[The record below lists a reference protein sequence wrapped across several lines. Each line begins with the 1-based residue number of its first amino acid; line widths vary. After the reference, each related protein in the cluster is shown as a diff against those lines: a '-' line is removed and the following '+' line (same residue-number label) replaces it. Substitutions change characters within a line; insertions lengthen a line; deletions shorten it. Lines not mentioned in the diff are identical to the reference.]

1 MTKRKK
7 SGVPF
12 KIDFEKAF
20 HKVKWPFL
28 YQSMEAKGLPSKWI
42 DLIIKT
48 VTSGKVGINVNG
60 EIGAYTFPHSL

>member
-1 MTKRKK
+1 
-7 SGVPF
+7 
-12 KIDFEKAF
+12 
-20 HKVKWPFL
+20 
-28 YQSMEAKGLPSKWI
+28 MEAKGLPSKWI